1 MRGITTTPDELIIY
15 TDGGARGNPGPAAI
29 GIVIKSNSGSL
40 LKTFGRYIGV
50 STNNQAE
57 YRALIAALE
66 EAKKMGAERI
76 KCFLDSELLVKQLK
90 REYRVKDKD
99 LQSLFVQAWNLTINF
114 KNVSFN
120 HIPRER
126 NKEADLA
133 VNKALDG
140 HSSFDK

>member
-1 MRGITTTPDELIIY
+1 
-15 TDGGARGNPGPAAI
+15 
-29 GIVIKSNSGSL
+29 
-40 LKTFGRYIGV
+40 
-50 STNNQAE
+50 
-57 YRALIAALE
+57 
-66 EAKKMGAERI
+66 MGAERI

>member
-1 MRGITTTPDELIIY
+1 MHDLIIY

>member
-1 MRGITTTPDELIIY
+1 MGTNTELHDLIIY